1 MKTNNFVAKHS
12 KSSGTGRHKAK
23 FGKHV
28 SRARGKQ
35 LALGAY

>member
-1 MKTNNFVAKHS
+1 MKTNNFVAKHA

-35 LALGAY
+35 LANQGY